1 MPLPFLTSG
10 LEPLPLDVV
19 AGPRLRVDHVEA
31 ALPGGPVGHPPD
43 DAVGVEHLVGAGD
56 DALLVGGLVAGVRQP
71 RVLVVDGVGEGV
83 GLPHG
88 GLQNREI
95 DDRRF
100 SLILG
105 MGHSIQLYNGPC
117 T

>member
-1 MPLPFLTSG
+1 MYFSKIRYASPTWPLPSLTSR

-31 ALPGGPVGHPPD
+31 ALPGGPVGHPPN

-71 RVLVVDGVGEGV
+71 RVLVIDGVGKGV

-88 GLQNREI
+88 GLQIGN
-95 DDRRF
+95 
-100 SLILG
+100 
-105 MGHSIQLYNGPC
+105 MQLQVPLFQ
-117 T
+117 